1 MSGSSEAKSR
11 RPRVRLG
18 ESLTARGAITEAQLG
33 LALREQERT
42 GGHLGEI
49 LVALGFTTQE
59 EITRSLASQA
69 GVSEVDL
76 AEMEIDPAVLGLL
89 KESFCR
95 ERQVLP
101 LGADARRIRLAMANS
116 LDVLTVDEVG
126 RLTGRSVEILAASEA
141 AILEALDRV
150 FGGDVKASLEALIV
164 DAAKA
169 VAQTEEIEQAVGE
182 RPVVRLVEALLREG
196 VSLGATDLHIEPEER
211 LVRCRYR
218 VDGSLVQG
226 PTLPKAIQSAV
237 NARVKIISG
246 LDISETRLP
255 QDGKVVTRVRS
266 RHINLRVSTL
276 PTVHGENLVLRILDR
291 SKLAV
296 GLEHLGF
303 SKSTLA
309 GLLDAI
315 RRPSGIILVT
325 GPTGSGK
332 TTTLYAALSEI
343 NTLEQKIATL
353 EDPVE
358 YELPVIR
365 QAQVN
370 VQTGLTFGVGLRALL
385 RQDPDVILVGEMR
398 DRETAEIAIRAAMT
412 GHLVL
417 STLHTNSAAGA
428 IPRLLD
434 IGVEPYLLASSL
446 TAVMAQRLVRKLCP
460 RCRVPDPNPDP
471 EQLVLIGLAQDEN
484 LQLFAPH
491 GCRHCN
497 QSGFRGRRAIG
508 EMLRVTP
515 TLGRMI
521 AQRADSSEISRAA
534 CREGMVPMRAE
545 AREMV
550 RRGETSLAEAV
561 RHVCSEGF
569 TFEEHLEEAA

>member
-1 MSGSSEAKSR
+1 
-11 RPRVRLG
+11 
-18 ESLTARGAITEAQLG
+18 
-33 LALREQERT
+33 
-42 GGHLGEI
+42 
-49 LVALGFTTQE
+49 
-59 EITRSLASQA
+59 
-69 GVSEVDL
+69 
-76 AEMEIDPAVLGLL
+76 VLGLI

-101 LGADARRIRLAMANS
+101 IEADARRVRLAMANS

-126 RLTGRSVEILAASEA
+126 RLTGRSVEILAASEP

-150 FGGDVKASLEALIV
+150 FAGDVATSLEALIV
-164 DAAKA
+164 DASKA
-169 VAQTEEIEQAVGE
+169 VAQTEEIGQAVGE
-182 RPVVRLVEALLREG
+182 RPVVRLVETLLRDG
-196 VSLGATDLHIEPEER
+196 VGMGATDLHIEPEER

-226 PTLPKAIQSAV
+226 PTLPKAVQSAV

-255 QDGKVVTRVRS
+255 QDGKVVTRVRG

-276 PTVHGENLVLRILDR
+276 PTVHGENIVLRILDR
-291 SKLAV
+291 NKLST
-296 GLEHLGF
+296 GLENLGF
-303 SKSTLA
+303 SPQTLE
-309 GLLDAI
+309 GFLEAI

-370 VQTGLTFGVGLRALL
+370 LQTGLTFGLGLRALL

-434 IGVEPYLLASSL
+434 MGVEPYLLASSL
-446 TAVMAQRLVRKLCP
+446 TAVMAQRLVRKLCT
-460 RCRVPDPNPDP
+460 RCRVPETSPDP
-471 EQLVLIGLAQDEN
+471 EQLVMLGLDLVGPLELYGPA
-484 LQLFAPH
+484 

-497 QSGFRGRRAIG
+497 QTGYRGRRAVG
-508 EMLRVTP
+508 ELLRVSAN
-515 TLGRMI
+515 LRGLI
-521 AQRADSSEISRAA
+521 AQGAGSGAIAEAA
-534 CREGMVPMRAE
+534 RQEGMVLMEEE

-550 RRGETSLAEAV
+550 RAGETSVEEAV
-561 RHVCSEGF
+561 RHVCSGEF
-569 TFEEHLEEAA
+569 RSEKPLEEAA